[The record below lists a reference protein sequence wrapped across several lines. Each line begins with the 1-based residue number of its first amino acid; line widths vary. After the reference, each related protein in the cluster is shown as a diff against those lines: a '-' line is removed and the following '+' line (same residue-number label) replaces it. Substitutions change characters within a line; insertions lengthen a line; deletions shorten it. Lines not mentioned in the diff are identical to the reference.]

1 LNSKEHYD
9 PLPEGIRLGAL
20 KKVSIVIPAINEEKL
35 LPSTLES
42 VKTQTY
48 RNLEVIVKD
57 GLSDDKTVDIAKK
70 YGAKA
75 VSLKDSSAGEAR
87 NQGAQHAS
95 GDILVFLDADTL
107 MARDTVR
114 KLVEDFK
121 KYNALLVFPRYL
133 TREEADEVES
143 KPPYVVRVFVK
154 SWFTFED
161 LFRKY
166 ADRYAGGMCM
176 ACDAVAFRKI
186 GGFNEELK
194 VCEDIEISY
203 RLKRIGPVICDH
215 DIVVYPSARRYLKGG
230 VLRSLLTYLV
240 FRVRW
245 HLGLEQPKPT
255 VFR

>member
-1 LNSKEHYD
+1 M
-9 PLPEGIRLGAL
+9 I
-20 KKVSIVIPAINEEKL
+20 IPALNEQKL

-42 VKTQTY
+42 VNIQTY

-57 GLSDDKTVDIAKK
+57 GLSADKTVDVARK
-70 YGAKA
+70 YGAKV
-75 VSLKDSSAGEAR
+75 VSLRDSSAGEAR

-95 GDILVFLDADTL
+95 GNVFVFLDADTL
-107 MARDTVR
+107 MARDTVS
-114 KLVEDFK
+114 KLIDDFRR
-121 KYNALLVFPRYL
+121 YDAVLVFPRYL
-133 TREEADEVES
+133 TREQANEIET
-143 KPPYVVRVFVK
+143 KPSYVTRVFVK

-161 LFRKY
+161 VFRKY

-176 ACDAVAFRKI
+176 ACDAVAFKKI
-186 GGFNEELK
+186 GGFNEKLK

-203 RLKRIGPVICDH
+203 RFKKIGPVICDH
-215 DIVVYPSARRYLKGG
+215 GIAVYPSARRYLKGG

>member
-1 LNSKEHYD
+1 MTSYVKEPAD
-9 PLPEGIRLGAL
+9 L
-20 KKVSIVIPAINEEKL
+20 KKVSVIIPALNEEKL

-42 VKTQTY
+42 VNIQTY
-48 RNLEVIVKD
+48 GNLEVIVKD
-57 GLSDDKTVDIAKK
+57 GLSADKTVDVARR
-70 YGAKA
+70 YGAKV

-87 NQGAQHAS
+87 NQGAKHAS
-95 GDILVFLDADTL
+95 GNVLVFLDADTL
-107 MARDTVR
+107 MARDTVSQ
-114 KLVEDFK
+114 LIDDFRR
-121 KYNALLVFPRYL
+121 YDAVLVFPRYL
-133 TREEADEVES
+133 TREQANEIETQRS
-143 KPPYVVRVFVK
+143 YVTRVFVK

-176 ACDAVAFRKI
+176 ACDAVAFKKI
-186 GGFNEELK
+186 GGFNERLK

-203 RLKRIGPVICDH
+203 RFKKIGPVICDH
-215 DIVVYPSARRYLKGG
+215 DVVVYPSARRYFKGG

>member
-1 LNSKEHYD
+1 M
-9 PLPEGIRLGAL
+9 GTL
-20 KKVSIVIPAINEEKL
+20 KKVSIVIPALNEEKL

-42 VKTQTY
+42 VKNQTY
-48 RNLEVIVKD
+48 KNLEVIVKD
-57 GLSDDKTVDIAKK
+57 GLSSDKTVDIARK
-70 YGAKA
+70 YDAR
-75 VSLKDSSAGEAR
+75 VIRLKDSSAGEAR
-87 NQGAQHAS
+87 NQGAQRAS

-107 MARDTVR
+107 MARDTAS
-114 KLVEDFK
+114 KLVEDFTK
-121 KYNALLVFPRYL
+121 FDAVLVFPRYL
-133 TREEADEVES
+133 TREEADEIDS
-143 KPPYVVRVFVK
+143 KPSYVVRVFVK

-176 ACDAVAFRKI
+176 ACDAAAFRKI
-186 GGFNEELK
+186 GGFNEHLK

-203 RLKRIGPVICDH
+203 RLKKIGQVICDH
-215 DIVVYPSARRYLKGG
+215 NIVVYPSARRYLKGG

-245 HLGLEQPKPT
+245 HLGLEQPKPS

>member
-1 LNSKEHYD
+1 M
-9 PLPEGIRLGAL
+9 I
-20 KKVSIVIPAINEEKL
+20 IPAINEQKL

-42 VKTQTY
+42 VKIQTY

-57 GLSDDKTVDIAKK
+57 GLSTDKTVDVARK
-70 YGAKA
+70 YGAKV
-75 VSLKDSSAGEAR
+75 VSLRDSSAGEAR

-95 GDILVFLDADTL
+95 GDVFVFLDADTL
-107 MARDTVR
+107 MARDTVSR
-114 KLVEDFK
+114 LIDDFRR
-121 KYNALLVFPRYL
+121 YDAVLVFPRYL
-133 TREEADEVES
+133 TREQANEVDS
-143 KPPYVVRVFVK
+143 KPSYIVRVFVK

-176 ACDAVAFRKI
+176 ACDAAAFKRI
-186 GGFNEELK
+186 GGFNERLK

-203 RLKRIGPVICDH
+203 RFKKIGPVICDH
-215 DIVVYPSARRYLKGG
+215 DVVVYPSARRYLKGG

-245 HLGLEQPKPT
+245 HLGLEQPKPA

>member
-1 LNSKEHYD
+1 M
-9 PLPEGIRLGAL
+9 I
-20 KKVSIVIPAINEEKL
+20 IPALNEEKL

-42 VKTQTY
+42 VRNQTY
-48 RNLEVIVKD
+48 GNIEVIVKD
-57 GLSDDKTVDIAKK
+57 GLSADKTVDVARKYDAKV
-70 YGAKA
+70 
-75 VSLKDSSAGEAR
+75 VSLRDSSAGEAR
-87 NQGAQHAS
+87 NQGAQHAN
-95 GDILVFLDADTL
+95 GDVLVFLDADTL
-107 MARDTVR
+107 MARDTVS
-114 KLVEDFK
+114 KSIDDFRR
-121 KYNALLVFPRYL
+121 YDAVLVFPRYL
-133 TREEADEVES
+133 TREQANEIDS
-143 KPPYVVRVFVK
+143 KPPYIVRVFVK

-176 ACDAVAFRKI
+176 ACDAVAFKKI
-186 GGFNEELK
+186 GGFNERLK

-203 RLKRIGPVICDH
+203 RFRKIGPVICDH

-230 VLRSLLTYLV
+230 VLRSLLMYVV

>member
-1 LNSKEHYD
+1 M
-9 PLPEGIRLGAL
+9 
-20 KKVSIVIPAINEEKL
+20 KKVSVIIPAINEQKL

-42 VKTQTY
+42 VKIQTY

-57 GLSDDKTVDIAKK
+57 GLSTDKTADVARKH
-70 YGAKA
+70 GAKV
-75 VSLKDSSAGEAR
+75 VSLRDSSAGEAR

-95 GDILVFLDADTL
+95 GDVFVFLDADTL
-107 MARDTVR
+107 LAHDTVSKLIDDFR
-114 KLVEDFK
+114 KYDAV
-121 KYNALLVFPRYL
+121 LVFPRYL
-133 TREEADEVES
+133 TREQANEIDS
-143 KPPYVVRVFVK
+143 KPSYIVRVFVK

-176 ACDAVAFRKI
+176 SCDAAAFRKI
-186 GGFNEELK
+186 GGFNERLK

-203 RLKRIGPVICDH
+203 RFKKIGPVICDH
-215 DIVVYPSARRYLKGG
+215 NIVVYPSARRYLKGG

>member
-1 LNSKEHYD
+1 MNSKGPYD
-9 PLPEGIRLGAL
+9 QLPEGTRSRVL
-20 KKVSIVIPAINEEKL
+20 KKVSIIIPAINEEKL

-57 GLSDDKTVDIAKK
+57 GLSDDKTVEIAKK
-70 YGAKA
+70 NGAK
-75 VSLKDSSAGEAR
+75 VISLRDSSAGEAR
-87 NQGAQHAS
+87 NQGAQLAT

-107 MARDTVR
+107 MARDTVS
-114 KLVEDFK
+114 KLVEDFR
-121 KYNALLVFPRYL
+121 KYDAVLVFPRYL
-133 TREEADEVES
+133 TREEADEVDS

-186 GGFNEELK
+186 GGFNEQLK

-203 RLKRIGPVICDH
+203 RFRRLGQVICDH

-245 HLGLEQPKPT
+245 HLGLEQPKPS

>member
-1 LNSKEHYD
+1 
-9 PLPEGIRLGAL
+9 L
-20 KKVSIVIPAINEEKL
+20 KKVSVIIPALNEEKL

-42 VKTQTY
+42 VNIQTY

-57 GLSDDKTVDIAKK
+57 DLSANKTVDVARK
-70 YGAKA
+70 YGARV
-75 VSLKDSSAGEAR
+75 VSLRDSSAGEAR

-95 GDILVFLDADTL
+95 GNVFVFLDADTL
-107 MARDTVR
+107 MARDAIS
-114 KLVEDFK
+114 KLVDDFRR
-121 KYNALLVFPRYL
+121 YDAVLVFPRYL
-133 TREEADEVES
+133 TRERANEIETQPS
-143 KPPYVVRVFVK
+143 YVTRVFVK

-176 ACDAVAFRKI
+176 ACDAVAFKKI
-186 GGFNEELK
+186 GGFNERLK

-203 RLKRIGPVICDH
+203 RFKKVGPVICDH
-215 DIVVYPSARRYLKGG
+215 DIVVYPSARRYFKGG

-245 HLGLEQPKPT
+245 HLGLEQPKPS